1 MVEDRRSR
9 LSGQAGLPVRHE
21 SVKILTMAE
30 ERDLVA
36 GVIQLGN
43 LLTRALAPVFEKANV
58 TPQQWAVLV
67 TIGEEPTNLAAVARK
82 LAVSKQNMT
91 GMIARLEQLG
101 VVERSDDPQDLRSSR
116 VQLSRRGRAIVERLA
131 PMYEQWQKTLDVPEK
146 DLQTLT
152 RAVNRLIAK
161 LEQRLGRSRRGC
173 VPAVSLRRASHRPY
187 GRGSRSTRRRRG
199 RSRHRC

>member
-1 MVEDRRSR
+1 
-9 LSGQAGLPVRHE
+9 
-21 SVKILTMAE
+21 MAE

-58 TPQQWAVLV
+58 TPQQWAVLA

-91 GMIARLEQLG
+91 GMMARLEQLG
-101 VVERSDDPQDLRSSR
+101 LVERSDDPEDLRSSR
-116 VQLSRRGRAIVERLA
+116 VLLTRRGRAIVERLA

-152 RAVNRLIAK
+152 RAVNRLIAQF
-161 LEQRLGRSRRGC
+161 E
-173 VPAVSLRRASHRPY
+173 HR
-187 GRGSRSTRRRRG
+187 
-199 RSRHRC
+199 

>member
-1 MVEDRRSR
+1 
-9 LSGQAGLPVRHE
+9 
-21 SVKILTMAE
+21 MAE

-58 TPQQWAVLV
+58 TPQQWAVMA

-91 GMIARLEQLG
+91 GMMARLEQLG
-101 VVERSDDPQDLRSSR
+101 VVERSDDPDDLRSSR
-116 VQLSRRGRAIVERLA
+116 VQLTRRGRAIVERLA

-152 RAVNRLIAK
+152 RAVNRLIAQ
-161 LEQRLGRSRRGC
+161 LEQR
-173 VPAVSLRRASHRPY
+173 
-187 GRGSRSTRRRRG
+187 
-199 RSRHRC
+199 

>member
-1 MVEDRRSR
+1 MSLEGGTD
-9 LSGQAGLPVRHE
+9 AGLPVLHE

-152 RAVNRLIAK
+152 RAVNRLIAQ
-161 LEQRLGRSRRGC
+161 LEQR
-173 VPAVSLRRASHRPY
+173 
-187 GRGSRSTRRRRG
+187 
-199 RSRHRC
+199 